1 MKKFLILVCLVLSAG
16 TVFGQKPVEYI
27 LKAKAFTEGGQPDR
41 AISLLSEAMIDLND
55 YKLYIQRAESKIII
69 GDYSGAI
76 ADYNESNRMTS
87 FSGEYGLARIYSLK
101 SDPATALYHLELNLG
116 SVFRKGEKE
125 IFLDPAFGA
134 IENRQEWRQF
144 WKKDH
149 YSTLEKGISEIE
161 YYVSNG
167 KLSNAA
173 DILTHLRGSNP
184 GADEIYYG
192 EAMLNLSSGKYSEAI
207 NSITVLLNKDQEN
220 EKYLR
225 ILAEA
230 QVKVS
235 NHSGASVTFGRLL
248 DSGVA
253 DAGLLLRR
261 AECYIK
267 NGEIT
272 KAMSDIDAFLEM
284 YPSDKYAIRMAGK
297 VANASGDNIRALEYY
312 SKNLKLHPNDPECYA
327 DRANAYLMSKSW
339 DLALNDYAMALDL
352 NPADSEVWLNK
363 GIALLNTGKVKDA
376 CHDFRKAMSLGNKK
390 ASGYISK
397 NCIK

>member
-1 MKKFLILVCLVLSAG
+1 MKKLLTLVCLVLIAG
-16 TVFGQKPVEYI
+16 IVPGQKPVESI
-27 LKAKAFTEGGQPDR
+27 LRAKAYTESDQPDR
-41 AISLLSEAMIDLND
+41 AISLLSEAINEQAD
-55 YKLYIQRAESKIII
+55 YKLYIQRAEAKIAL

-76 ADYNESNRMTS
+76 ADYNESNQKTP

-101 SDPATALYHLELNLG
+101 GDPATALYHLELNLG
-116 SVFRKGEKE
+116 SSFRKGEKE
-125 IFLDPAFGA
+125 ILLDPAFGG
-134 IENRQEWRQF
+134 IENSQEWRQF

-149 YSTLEKGISEIE
+149 YNNLEKGVSEIE

-167 KLSNAA
+167 KLSSAA
-173 DILTHLRGSNP
+173 DILSHLKGSNP

-192 EAMLNLSSGKYSEAI
+192 EALLNFASGNYSEAV
-207 NSITVLLNKDQEN
+207 NSITVLLTKDPEN

-225 ILAEA
+225 ILAQA
-230 QVKVS
+230 QSRAS
-235 NHSGASVTFGRLL
+235 NPSGASVTYGRLL

-253 DAGLLLRR
+253 DAGLLVLR

-267 NGEIT
+267 NGEIA
-272 KAMSDIDAFLEM
+272 KAISDLDSYIEM
-284 YPSDKYAIRMAGK
+284 YPSDKYAISLAGK
-297 VANASGDNIRALEYY
+297 AANASGDNIRALEYF
-312 SKNLKLHPNDPECYA
+312 SKNLKLHPNDPECYV

-339 DLALNDYAMALDL
+339 DFAINDYGMSLDL
-352 NPADSEVWLNK
+352 YPANSEVWLNK
-363 GIALLNTGKVKDA
+363 GIALLNLGKVKDA